1 MPKFKINFDWLKAT
15 LMLGLIAFFVL
26 FSLQQ
31 LALFLQVNSLNL
43 GVVFM
48 AVFSIVWIGQYIT
61 AKAAHNILYPTPP
74 KPPKKAP
81 AKPAEAPKGPP
92 PPPKEPEIDIKAIKE
107 SLLKELSFSE
117 ELGGR
122 LSNYEVKYIN
132 KLFDEVAQK
141 SAEKAIFNAKKGF
154 SDSQKND
161 KDALETKIQF
171 ALFRFFLYGIALLTA
186 VIFILFHFK
195 TGIELIK
202 NFL

>member
-15 LMLGLIAFFVL
+15 LTLGLIAFVVL

-31 LALFLQVNSLNL
+31 LALFLQINALNL
-43 GVVFM
+43 GVVFI

-61 AKAAHNILYPTPP
+61 AKAAHNILYPKPP

-81 AKPAEAPKGPP
+81 AKPAEAPKPAAP
-92 PPPKEPEIDIKAIKE
+92 AKEPEIDIKAIKE

-122 LSNYEVKYIN
+122 LSNYEIKYIN

-161 KDALETKIQF
+161 KDALEVKIQF
-171 ALFRFFLYGIALLTA
+171 ALFRFFLYGILLLTG